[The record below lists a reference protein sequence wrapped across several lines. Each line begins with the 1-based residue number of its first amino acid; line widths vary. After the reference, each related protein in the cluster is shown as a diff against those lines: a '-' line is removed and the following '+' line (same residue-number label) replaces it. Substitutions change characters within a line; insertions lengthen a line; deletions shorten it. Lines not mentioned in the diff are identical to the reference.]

1 MGGTGAAD
9 ARARSIMI
17 APMAKHTPDHHDA
30 ELVLK
35 VYDLRREPVLRES
48 RRAILREFWPKAF
61 GDLEAVLKGDH
72 PLNAPYRQVASYWEM
87 VYSFV
92 RHGIVHPELW
102 LENNGEGLYLFAKVD
117 PFLAQL
123 RQASGPGAFRNAEW
137 VARECPEGRTA
148 YARVQGR
155 VAQLAAAR
163 G

>member
-1 MGGTGAAD
+1 
-9 ARARSIMI
+9 MI
-17 APMAKHTPDHHDA
+17 ALMAKHTPDHHDA

-48 RRAILREFWPKAF
+48 RRAILREFWPKSF
-61 GDLEAVLKGDH
+61 GDLEAVLKSDH

-92 RHGIVHPELW
+92 RHGIVHPEFW
-102 LENNGEGLYLFAKVD
+102 LETNGEGLFLFAKVD

-123 RQASGPGAFRNAEW
+123 RQVSGPVAFRNAEW
-137 VARECPEGRTA
+137 VARESPEGRTV
-148 YARVQGR
+148 YARVQSR